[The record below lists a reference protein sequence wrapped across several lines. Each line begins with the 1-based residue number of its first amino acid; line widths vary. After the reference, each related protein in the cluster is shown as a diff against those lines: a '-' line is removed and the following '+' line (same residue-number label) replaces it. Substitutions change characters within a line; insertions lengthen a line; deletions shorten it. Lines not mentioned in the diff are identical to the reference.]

1 MRYLIFLLFLAY
13 IPANAQALRDIN
25 YRFLYNPAEPVHFQF
40 EPVRAGNTWT
50 VFYSFQVR
58 DTTVKKEDFVLQFDV
73 RSTLGEKEGRSISLD
88 SVTKISAP
96 HATHGQVQLPVS
108 ASVQFLTVKLL
119 NNILQKAWMFYVVL
133 DPNYPVREH
142 LLAGTVPVLT
152 PYIHKSTTVSL
163 DGAASESIVS
173 YYNDNFPAAT
183 PGFSEALG
191 RVSKGMSIDSTF
203 RVAKNQPVTF
213 SQKGLY
219 LVQPDTSIAEG
230 LAFRVEDDYPR
241 LARIENLADPLI
253 YICTKQEFEK
263 VKQAKGEK
271 KAFDRVILSIT
282 GDAERAKT
290 FMRSYFR
297 RVELAN
303 QYFTSYKE
311 GWKTDRGMIFIIFG
325 LPDEVFRL
333 GDRELWNYKSTSI
346 KANFEF
352 TRSSTVFDPDNYVLI
367 RQKKYQTTW
376 YEVIDLW
383 RNARF

>member
-40 EPVRAGNTWT
+40 EPVRMGDTWT
-50 VFYSFQVR
+50 VYYSFQVR

-73 RSTLGEKEGRSISLD
+73 RSTLGEKEGKSVSLD
-88 SVTKISAP
+88 SVTKVSTP
-96 HATHGQVQLPVS
+96 QRTYGQVQLPVS
-108 ASVQFLTVKLL
+108 ASVKFLTVKLL
-119 NNILQKAWMFYVVL
+119 NNVLQRAWLFYVTL
-133 DPNYPVREH
+133 EPNYPVREH
-142 LLAGTVPVLT
+142 LLAGETPVLT
-152 PYIHKSTTVSL
+152 PYIIKNTTVSL
-163 DGAASESIVS
+163 QGTAPESIVS

-183 PGFSEALG
+183 PGFSESLG

-203 RVAKNQPVTF
+203 KVTKGQPL
-213 SQKGLY
+213 SLGQKGLY
-219 LVQPDTSIAEG
+219 LVQPDTSVAEG
-230 LAFRVEDDYPR
+230 LAFRVEEDYPR

-263 VKQAKGEK
+263 IKQAKGEK
-271 KAFDRVILSIT
+271 KAFDRIILSIT

-303 QYFTSYKE
+303 HYFTSYKE
-311 GWKTDRGMIFIIFG
+311 GWKTDRGMIYIIFG

-346 KANFEF
+346 KVNFEF
-352 TRSSTVFDPDNYVLI
+352 TKSSTVFDPDNYVLI
-367 RQKKYQTTW
+367 RQKKYQNTW

>member
-40 EPVRAGNTWT
+40 EPVRMGDTWT
-50 VFYSFQVR
+50 VYYSFQVR

-73 RSTLGEKEGRSISLD
+73 RSTLGEKEGKSVSLD
-88 SVTKISAP
+88 SVTKINTP
-96 HATHGQVQLPVS
+96 QRTYGQVQLPVS
-108 ASVQFLTVKLL
+108 ASVKFLTVKLL
-119 NNILQKAWMFYVVL
+119 NNVLQRAWLFYVAL
-133 DPNYPVREH
+133 EPNYPVREH
-142 LLAGTVPVLT
+142 LLAGEAPVLT
-152 PYIHKSTTVSL
+152 PYITKNTTVSL
-163 DGAASESIVS
+163 QGTASESIVS

-183 PGFSEALG
+183 PGFSESLG

-203 RVAKNQPVTF
+203 KVTKGQPLNLG
-213 SQKGLY
+213 QKGLY
-219 LVQPDTSIAEG
+219 LVQPDTSVAEG
-230 LAFRVEDDYPR
+230 LAFRVEEDYPR

-263 VKQAKGEK
+263 IKQAKGEK
-271 KAFDRVILSIT
+271 KAFDRIILSIT

-303 QYFTSYKE
+303 HYFTSYKE
-311 GWKTDRGMIFIIFG
+311 GWKTDRGMIYIIFG

-346 KANFEF
+346 KVNFEF
-352 TRSSTVFDPDNYVLI
+352 TKSSTVFDPDNYVLI
-367 RQKKYQTTW
+367 RQKKYQNTW